1 MWRLSLQPGNLE
13 VGCQGRDRIQD
24 YYKVSSLSSWEDG
37 GMLIENQELGR
48 EEAAVG
54 RQEERKD
61 LKNLLWDMLHFRCQ
75 WNS

>member
-1 MWRLSLQPGNLE
+1 
-13 VGCQGRDRIQD
+13 
-24 YYKVSSLSSWEDG
+24 
-37 GMLIENQELGR
+37 MLIENQELGR